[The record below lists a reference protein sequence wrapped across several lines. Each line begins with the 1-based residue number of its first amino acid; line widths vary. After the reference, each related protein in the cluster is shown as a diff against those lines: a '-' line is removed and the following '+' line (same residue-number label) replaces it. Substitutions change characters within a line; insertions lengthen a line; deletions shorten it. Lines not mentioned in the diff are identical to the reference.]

1 MPIYEYRCQSCGKKF
16 EALQK
21 FSDEPLTVH
30 PECGGGPVDRLISA
44 PTFHFKGS
52 GWYVNDYA
60 KGGSSKPG
68 ETKSDAKS
76 DSSKSESGGS
86 KTESSSSSSSTP
98 APSTP
103 ASPPASSTPASSK

>member
-44 PTFHFKGS
+44 PAFQFKGS

-60 KGGSSKPG
+60 KGNSGKPG
-68 ETKSDAKS
+68 ETKTDAKS
-76 DSSKSESGGS
+76 DTPKADSGGS
-86 KTESSSSSSSTP
+86 KTDSSSSSSSTTTTSAP
-98 APSTP
+98 AATPPS
-103 ASPPASSTPASSK
+103 ASSTSK

>member
-1 MPIYEYRCQSCGKKF
+1 MPIYEYRCNSCGKKF

-21 FSDEPLTVH
+21 FSDDPLTVH

-44 PTFHFKGS
+44 PTFQFKGS

-60 KGGSSKPG
+60 KGGSSKPA

-76 DSSKSESGGS
+76 DTPKS
-86 KTESSSSSSSTP
+86 ESSSSKTDSSSGSSATP
-98 APSTP
+98 APAAPAPTP
-103 ASPPASSTPASSK
+103 SSPSSSSK